1 MGEDCKYRGPARRRR
16 EDSDRPSL
24 TRDRSERSWRAIAAP
39 YSRPDSKRAIAQL
52 LNTGLPFLVLM
63 AALLYGTGRCGWA
76 ALPLAIPAA
85 ALLVRL
91 FMIQHDCGHGSFFNS
106 RWTNDLLGRTLGVL
120 TLTPYAFW
128 RRNHAIH
135 HATSGN
141 LDRRGVGDVTTI
153 TVREYRRLS
162 TWRRLRYRIYRHP
175 VVLFGLGPAYLFVIR
190 HRIPTGN
197 PLRCRQSWI
206 SILGTDVAIAA
217 VVVLLMLTLGPRAV
231 LLGYLPMI
239 LLASSTGVWLFYIQH
254 QFENTYWQSEA
265 NWDFHAAALEG
276 SSFYDLPRI
285 LHWLTGYIGF
295 HHIHHLCSKVP
306 NYHLSACFAQNARFR
321 QAKRLSLRD
330 SLRCPRLALWD
341 EEKRGLVAFRDVAG
355 RGRRRSW
362 LLLQDISLE
371 RAAPRDDASTQF
383 LAHRLALDLR
393 VELRTDQR
401 DVGAQV
407 EPEQQDDDRAERAIG
422 LVVAPDP

>member
-1 MGEDCKYRGPARRRR
+1 MGGLQLPLPCEGGAMTGARRR
-16 EDSDRPSL
+16 EDSDRPSS
-24 TRDRSERSWRAIAAP
+24 TRNRSERSWRAIAAP
-39 YSRPDSKRAIAQL
+39 YAQPDTRRAIAQL

-63 AALLYGTGRCGWA
+63 AVLLYGIGRYGWA
-76 ALPLAIPAA
+76 ALPIAVPAS

-106 RWTNDLLGRTLGVL
+106 RWANDLLGRTLGVL

-153 TVREYRRLS
+153 TVREYLQLP
-162 TWRRLRYRIYRHP
+162 TWRRLLYRIYRHP
-175 VVLFGLGPAYLFVIR
+175 VVLFGLGPTYLFVIR

-197 PLRCRQSWI
+197 PLRCRQSWV
-206 SILGTDVAIAA
+206 SILGTDAAIA
-217 VVVLLMLTLGPRAV
+217 VVMLLLVLTLGPRAL

-254 QFENTYWQSEA
+254 QFENTYWQAEA

-306 NYHLSACFAQNARFR
+306 NYHLSTCFAQNAQFR
-321 QAKRLSLRD
+321 QAKCLSLRD

-355 RGRRRSW
+355 RRG
-362 LLLQDISLE
+362 
-371 RAAPRDDASTQF
+371 APRPAAKGD
-383 LAHRLALDLR
+383 LPRAHCS
-393 VELRTDQR
+393 
-401 DVGAQV
+401 
-407 EPEQQDDDRAERAIG
+407 PK
-422 LVVAPDP
+422 

>member
-1 MGEDCKYRGPARRRR
+1 MVSRR
-16 EDSDRPSL
+16 EWRKRRGTGSIWPRLQLPRPGDDSAMTAARPREDRDGCSS
-24 TRDRSERSWRAIAAP
+24 THDCAERSWRAIAAR
-39 YSRPDSKRAIAQL
+39 YARPDTRRAITQL
-52 LNTGLPFLVLM
+52 LNTGIPFLAL
-63 AALLYGTGRCGWA
+63 AATLLYGVGRYGWA

-106 RWTNDLLGRTLGVL
+106 RWANDLLGRTLGVL

-153 TVREYRRLS
+153 TVREYLQLP
-162 TWRRLRYRIYRHP
+162 TWRRLLYRIYRHP
-175 VVLFGLGPAYLFVIR
+175 VVLFGLGPTYLFVMR

-197 PLRCRQSWI
+197 PLRCRRSWV
-206 SILGTDVAIAA
+206 SILGTDATIAA
-217 VVVLLMLTLGPRAV
+217 VMLLLVLILGPRPV

-239 LLASSTGVWLFYIQH
+239 LLASSAGVWLFYIQH
-254 QFENTYWQSEA
+254 QFENTYWQAEA
-265 NWDFHAAALEG
+265 DWEFHAAALEG

-285 LHWLTGYIGF
+285 LHWLTAYIGF

-306 NYHLSACFAQNARFR
+306 NYHLSACFAQNEQFR

-341 EEKRGLVAFRDVAG
+341 AEKGGLIAFRDVKG
-355 RGRRRSW
+355 REAPSPVSHRRT
-362 LLLQDISLE
+362 
-371 RAAPRDDASTQF
+371 A
-383 LAHRLALDLR
+383 
-393 VELRTDQR
+393 
-401 DVGAQV
+401 
-407 EPEQQDDDRAERAIG
+407 
-422 LVVAPDP
+422 